1 MMYEI
6 RLVRTIKGKDII
18 DRLKTEYGSLDNL
31 KKLLK
36 EDKKNQKFNIHLED
50 WEFYKDSLDEDI
62 KERVILFTDN
72 YPIGKIELELL
83 NIIKSNRPE
92 SIRELARLLDKDIK
106 TVQPKVNNLAK
117 EGFIELKDGS
127 KNNKIPTFPYEYMEI
142 VIGEAPIPK

>member
-1 MMYEI
+1 MYEI

-18 DRLKTEYGSLDNL
+18 DRLKAEYGSLDNL

-36 EDKKNQKFNIHLED
+36 EDKKNQKFNVHLED
-50 WEFYKDSLDEDI
+50 WDHYKDMLDEDI

-83 NIIKSNRPE
+83 NMIKSNHPE
-92 SIRELARLLDKDIK
+92 SIRDLARLLNKDIK

-117 EGFIELKDGS
+117 EGFIELKNGS